1 MLRLEGIR
9 MMMASVSRK
18 GIGPC
23 SSFKRFKILFM
34 PNQQPIVVLF
44 EDKAYQVAISF
55 SNSHGLMHVGCVTWD
70 KHLNSRLN
78 DSICELMTD
87 NGRREVGCS
96 MRTL

>member
-44 EDKAYQVAISF
+44 EDRILDPKWPFLFQTV
-55 SNSHGLMHVGCVTWD
+55 MD
-70 KHLNSRLN
+70 
-78 DSICELMTD
+78 
-87 NGRREVGCS
+87 
-96 MRTL
+96 